1 MKRYTWFTLA
11 CGLLALTQTA
21 CEDAANDAIDN
32 LLYINEA
39 STSKME
45 EISLQKGTDT
55 RTSVTVRLAQATDHD
70 VTAELFMDKNILES
84 YNKKNETNYQM
95 PLDGTV
101 SFPEKITIAAGSVS
115 AEPVNIDIAS
125 FTPEGGAQYAIPLAV
140 KSVTGVDKS
149 EASSHYLLALV
160 TPLEQQVPKF
170 NYTNAMQAAPAEE
183 WNMVM
188 PNYTLEWWCKMSG
201 FSVNNQAIF
210 NSGSESSEL
219 YIRFGDLVYGN
230 NFKYLQIKTMGG
242 QMDTGDPNEVPLEA
256 NVWYH
261 FALSFDAAS
270 GVSTLYQ
277 NGNVVGT
284 VNSGAGTPM
293 KIDKLQMISS
303 GAAYFRDNCEL
314 CQVRLWKTTRTA
326 NQIKKNMYKEVDY
339 SNKDLVLYLPMNE
352 GNGTTL
358 NDVTGNGHDVVI
370 GNMPGNGS
378 SSSVSWSSYTFAK

>member
-1 MKRYTWFTLA
+1 M
-11 CGLLALTQTA
+11 
-21 CEDAANDAIDN
+21 
-32 LLYINEA
+32 
-39 STSKME
+39 
-45 EISLQKGTDT
+45 
-55 RTSVTVRLAQATDHD
+55 
-70 VTAELFMDKNILES
+70 
-84 YNKKNETNYQM
+84 
-95 PLDGTV
+95 
-101 SFPEKITIAAGSVS
+101 
-115 AEPVNIDIAS
+115 
-125 FTPEGGAQYAIPLAV
+125 
-140 KSVTGVDKS
+140 TGIDKS

-230 NFKYLQIKTMGG
+230 NFKYLQVKTMGG
-242 QMDTGDPNEVPLEA
+242 QMDTGDPNETPLEA
-256 NVWYH
+256 DVWYH

-284 VNSGAGTPM
+284 VNSGAGTSM

-339 SNKDLVLYLPMNE
+339 GNKDLVLYLPMNE
-352 GNGTTL
+352 GNGITL

-378 SSSVSWSSYTFAK
+378 SSSVSWASYTFAK